1 MRLALTG
8 ATGFVGSTLMDLALA
23 EGHELKALTRR
34 DQPSR
39 ANVEWVRGDLSAHD
53 ALAELASGC
62 DAVVH
67 VAGVVNAPD
76 RAGFEAG
83 NIAGTQAMVA
93 AARKTNVPRFVH
105 VSSLAAREPQLSDY
119 GWSKA
124 GAEEAAREAEGWVAV
139 RPPAIYG
146 PRDTEMF
153 EIFRAA
159 KAGIVPLPPRGRASL
174 IHAQDLAR
182 LLLTLAVAAD
192 APRGVVYEADDNRLN
207 GWSHAEMAR
216 LIGDAVGRKVYP
228 LHMPKSVLELAAK
241 GDRLIRGGKAKL
253 TPDRVS
259 YMTHPD
265 WVSRAEMRPPASLWQ
280 PQIPSPEGMKQTADW
295 YRAEGWL

>member
-159 KAGIVPLPPRGRASL
+159 MAGIVPLPPRGRASL

-192 APRGVVYEADDNRLN
+192 APRGVVYEADDNRPN